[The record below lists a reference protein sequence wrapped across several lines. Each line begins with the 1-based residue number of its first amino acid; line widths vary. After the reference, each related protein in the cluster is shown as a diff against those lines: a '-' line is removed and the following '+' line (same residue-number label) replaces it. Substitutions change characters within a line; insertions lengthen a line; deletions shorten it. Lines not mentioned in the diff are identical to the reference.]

1 MTWTTEQKR
10 AIPWYRAACYRVI
23 SSLSSSW
30 RHKIFMLD
38 VVVSRPKST
47 HRADRDPG
55 KYVSKETDYSTVNP
69 FFYEWLHDS

>member
-1 MTWTTEQKR
+1 
-10 AIPWYRAACYRVI
+10 
-23 SSLSSSW
+23 
-30 RHKIFMLD
+30 MLD

-69 FFYEWLHDS
+69 FFYE